1 MIKPR
6 FAYANVAAT
15 LALVFS
21 MTGGAM
27 AAHHYLI
34 TSTKQISPKVVKA
47 LQGKTGKT
55 GPTGKEGPAG
65 KEGTSGKDGA
75 PGIGP
80 AFGAFRDESV
90 EITSTS
96 KVAPTVIATLT
107 GLPAG
112 AYAIQAKTVVDDEN
126 ASEDLLTCTLTAGG
140 DFDIDELWMSRGQ
153 IGDVFRSV
161 FALQVLHT
169 FSATGGSAQVTC
181 FASVNK
187 TSLTADH
194 TKITAVQVSSIANKG
209 VGG

>member
-1 MIKPR
+1 MIKPKLS
-6 FAYANVAAT
+6 YANVAAT

-47 LQGKTGKT
+47 LTGKTGKT
-55 GPTGKEGPAG
+55 GAAGPAG
-65 KEGTSGKDGA
+65 SPGAAGA
-75 PGIGP
+75 PGAPGQGP
-80 AFGAFRDESV
+80 AFGAFRDGSV

-96 KVAPTVIATLT
+96 SSAPTVIATLT

-112 AYAIQAKTVVDDEN
+112 AYSIQAKTVVDDEN
-126 ASEDLLTCTLTAGG
+126 AVEDLLTCTLTAGA
-140 DFDIDELWMSRGQ
+140 DFDVDELWMSRAQ

-169 FSATGGSAQVTC
+169 FAAAGGSAQVTC
-181 FASVNK
+181 LASANK
-187 TSLTADH
+187 TAITADH
-194 TKITAVQVSSIANKG
+194 TKITAVQVSSITNKG
-209 VGG
+209 VSG